1 MPGVIW
7 ATLAAVGK
15 PPSNA
20 SIPRSLAT
28 FRPDVIALSKVLCGT
43 DANQAA
49 MSCKTPDD
57 GCLSCVGTGVMREK
71 E

>member
-7 ATLAAVGK
+7 ATLAVVGM
-15 PPSNA
+15 PQTMIPSYG
-20 SIPRSLAT
+20 SLAT

-49 MSCKTPDD
+49 VSCKTPDD
-57 GCLSCVGTGVMREK
+57 GHLSCLGTGVTHEK

>member
-1 MPGVIW
+1 M
-7 ATLAAVGK
+7 L
-15 PPSNA
+15 PSHG
-20 SIPRSLAT
+20 SLAT
-28 FRPDVIALSKVLCGT
+28 FRPDVIALSKVLRGT

-57 GCLSCVGTGVMREK
+57 ERLSCAGTGVMHEK